1 MEPIWYVYI
10 LRCADDTLYTGIS
23 TDVEKR
29 LQAHRT
35 SRGAK
40 YTRSRCPLTLVYR
53 EVCGSHS
60 QALKREYQIKSMTR
74 AEKLQLIRLGAETAG
89 QQIAGEER
97 NI

>member
-1 MEPIWYVYI
+1 MESVWYVYI

-29 LQAHRT
+29 LQAHR
-35 SRGAK
+35 SGRGAK

-60 QALKREYQIKSMTR
+60 QALKRECCIKSMTR
-74 AEKLQLIRLGAETAG
+74 AEKLQLIRLGAETQG

>member
-1 MEPIWYVYI
+1 MESVWYVYI

-29 LQAHRT
+29 LEAHR
-35 SRGAK
+35 SGRGAK

-60 QALKREYQIKSMTR
+60 QALKRECRIKSMTR
-74 AEKLQLIRLGAETAG
+74 QEKLQLIGQGQEAEG

>member
-1 MEPIWYVYI
+1 MESVWYVYI

-29 LQAHRT
+29 LQAHR
-35 SRGAK
+35 SGRGAK

-53 EVCGSHS
+53 ESCGSHS
-60 QALKREYQIKSMTR
+60 QALKRECRIKSMTR
-74 AEKLQLIRLGAETAG
+74 AEKLQLIRQESETAG
-89 QQIAGEER
+89 QQIAAEER

>member
-74 AEKLQLIRLGAETAG
+74 AEKLRLIEQGPEAEG
-89 QQIAGEER
+89 Q
-97 NI
+97 

>member
-29 LQAHRT
+29 LQAHQ
-35 SRGAK
+35 SGRGAK

-60 QALKREYQIKSMTR
+60 QALKREYCIKSMTR
-74 AEKLQLIRLGAETAG
+74 AEKLRLIRQGPEAEG
-89 QQIAGEER
+89 QQIAGEDR

>member
-1 MEPIWYVYI
+1 MESVWYVYI

-35 SRGAK
+35 GRGAK

-53 EVCGSHS
+53 ESCGSHS
-60 QALKREYQIKSMTR
+60 QALKRECCIKSMTR
-74 AEKLQLIRLGAETAG
+74 AEKLQLIRQGAEAEG
-89 QQIAGEER
+89 QQSAGEER

>member
-1 MEPIWYVYI
+1 MESVWYVYI

-29 LQAHRT
+29 LQAHR
-35 SRGAK
+35 SGRGAK

-60 QALKREYQIKSMTR
+60 QALKRECRIKSMTR
-74 AEKLQLIRLGAETAG
+74 AEKLQLIRQESETAG
-89 QQIAGEER
+89 QQIAAEER

>member
-29 LQAHRT
+29 LQAHQ
-35 SRGAK
+35 SGRGAK
-40 YTRSRCPLTLVYR
+40 YTRSRCPLTLVYW
-53 EVCGSHS
+53 EVCGAHS

-74 AEKLQLIRLGAETAG
+74 AEKLQLIRQEPEAEG
-89 QQIAGEER
+89 QQIAGEDR